1 MKTFVE
7 RRDPLYEYFS
17 PPPPKKNKKKTKR
30 RKKMPRTP
38 MGGVGTHLG
47 GGLGGG
53 VGGGGSGGRSGLVR
67 LLTSPLCIAAVM
79 SVTFFVYVFNSSSTP
94 SSSSS
99 SSIHRD
105 AHHHHH
111 QQRGNYLQQNRR
123 FGGAGASDRD
133 DAHSFGSYRHH
144 HDGENDDHD
153 EDEDVLVDVEHEGKR
168 NQILGGEREERSA
181 HTKKKG
187 SSTTLPKSS
196 VSYPKARKDS
206 ASLILQSCNGG
217 NNNSEDE
224 EQPKVF
230 LVTGTAGFVG
240 YHVATKLKERGDYV
254 VGLDVVNDY
263 YPQGLKRARL
273 KELKRL
279 GVHTVEADL
288 NDQETLAEMFS
299 LCTFTHVLHLAAQA
313 GVRYAAKNPHAY
325 VHSNVAGFVSL
336 MEVVVRQRPF
346 IPRVIFAS
354 SSSVYGLNTKVPFS
368 ETDMTDSPASLY
380 AATKK
385 SDELLAHTYNAI
397 HGVAITA
404 LRFFTVYGPLG
415 RPDMAYF
422 SFANN
427 IVKGK
432 PIKIF
437 TGPGGSELARD
448 FTYIDDVAKGVIAS
462 CDTSEPSNTPSDKT
476 AGKKKPKFRVYNL
489 GNTHPVTVS
498 DFVSTLEKHLGK
510 EAIREYVPMPKT
522 GDVPFTHADVSAA
535 RRDLG
540 YEPSVSLDEGLK
552 KFVEWY
558 TSYYVDGKHSEDQ
571 NYVPN

>member
-17 PPPPKKNKKKTKR
+17 PPPPKKKKKENKKKEE
-30 RKKMPRTP
+30 MPRTP

>member
-1 MKTFVE
+1 M
-7 RRDPLYEYFS
+7 
-17 PPPPKKNKKKTKR
+17 
-30 RKKMPRTP
+30 
-38 MGGVGTHLG
+38 
-47 GGLGGG
+47 
-53 VGGGGSGGRSGLVR
+53 
-67 LLTSPLCIAAVM
+67 
-79 SVTFFVYVFNSSSTP
+79 
-94 SSSSS
+94 
-99 SSIHRD
+99 
-105 AHHHHH
+105 
-111 QQRGNYLQQNRR
+111 
-123 FGGAGASDRD
+123 
-133 DAHSFGSYRHH
+133 
-144 HDGENDDHD
+144 
-153 EDEDVLVDVEHEGKR
+153 
-168 NQILGGEREERSA
+168 
-181 HTKKKG
+181 
-187 SSTTLPKSS
+187 PKSS

-206 ASLILQSCNGG
+206 ASLILQSCNGE

-224 EQPKVF
+224 EQPKGF

>member
-1 MKTFVE
+1 
-7 RRDPLYEYFS
+7 
-17 PPPPKKNKKKTKR
+17 
-30 RKKMPRTP
+30 

-111 QQRGNYLQQNRR
+111 QQRGTYLQQNRR

>member
-1 MKTFVE
+1 
-7 RRDPLYEYFS
+7 
-17 PPPPKKNKKKTKR
+17 
-30 RKKMPRTP
+30 

>member
-1 MKTFVE
+1 MKTL
-7 RRDPLYEYFS
+7 RRGKRSSRLLS
-17 PPPPKKNKKKTKR
+17 SSSKKKKKENKKKEE
-30 RKKMPRTP
+30 MPRTP

>member
-1 MKTFVE
+1 
-7 RRDPLYEYFS
+7 
-17 PPPPKKNKKKTKR
+17 
-30 RKKMPRTP
+30 MPRTP
-38 MGGVGTHLG
+38 TLLG
-47 GGLGGG
+47 GGGGGGAGLGG
-53 VGGGGSGGRSGLVR
+53 VLGGGGSSRSGGGLFR
-67 LLTSPLCIAAVM
+67 LKLSSPLCIAAVM
-79 SVTFFVYVFNSSSTP
+79 SVTFFVYVFSN

-99 SSIHRD
+99 AIHQ
-105 AHHHHH
+105 HHNHNHH
-111 QQRGNYLQQNRR
+111 RLQQQQQQQQQNSRR
-123 FGGAGASDRD
+123 FGGGASEHHHRHHHRDEVDDFEDDDELHD
-133 DAHSFGSYRHH
+133 DAHSSRNSYHRNHH
-144 HDGENDDHD
+144 QE
-153 EDEDVLVDVEHEGKR
+153 EEEEGGGKS
-168 NQILGGEREERSA
+168 NTILGRER
-181 HTKKKG
+181 TKKKG
-187 SSTTLPKSS
+187 SGAGSSLPKSS
-196 VSYPKARKDS
+196 VSYPKAKKDS
-206 ASLILQSCNGG
+206 ASLIAQSCNGG
-217 NNNSEDE
+217 NSNDNNNNNNSEGED
-224 EQPKVF
+224 QPKVF

-273 KELKRL
+273 KELNRA

-336 MEVVVRQRPF
+336 MEVAVRQRPF

-397 HGVAITA
+397 HGVAVTA

-448 FTYIDDVAKGVIAS
+448 FTYIDDVARGVIAS
-462 CDTSEPSNTPSDKT
+462 CDTSEPSNTPSEKT

-540 YEPSVSLDEGLK
+540 YEPRVSLDEGLK
-552 KFVEWY
+552 KFVDWY

>member
-1 MKTFVE
+1 
-7 RRDPLYEYFS
+7 
-17 PPPPKKNKKKTKR
+17 
-30 RKKMPRTP
+30 

-47 GGLGGG
+47 GGFGGG
-53 VGGGGSGGRSGLVR
+53 VGGGGGSGGRSGLVR

>member
-1 MKTFVE
+1 
-7 RRDPLYEYFS
+7 
-17 PPPPKKNKKKTKR
+17 
-30 RKKMPRTP
+30 MPRTP
-38 MGGVGTHLG
+38 TLLG
-47 GGLGGG
+47 GGGGGGAGLGG
-53 VGGGGSGGRSGLVR
+53 VLGGGGSSRSGGGLFR
-67 LLTSPLCIAAVM
+67 LKLSSPLCIAAVM
-79 SVTFFVYVFNSSSTP
+79 SVTFFVYVFSN

-99 SSIHRD
+99 AIHQ
-105 AHHHHH
+105 HHNHNHH
-111 QQRGNYLQQNRR
+111 RLQQQQQQQQQQNSRR
-123 FGGAGASDRD
+123 FGGGASEHHRRHHRDEVDDFEDDDELHD
-133 DAHSFGSYRHH
+133 DAHSSRNSYHRNHH
-144 HDGENDDHD
+144 QE
-153 EDEDVLVDVEHEGKR
+153 EEEEGGGKS
-168 NQILGGEREERSA
+168 NTILGRER
-181 HTKKKG
+181 TKKKG
-187 SSTTLPKSS
+187 SGAGSSLPKSS
-196 VSYPKARKDS
+196 VSYPKAKKDS
-206 ASLILQSCNGG
+206 ASLIAQSCNGG
-217 NNNSEDE
+217 NSNDNNNNNNSEGED
-224 EQPKVF
+224 QPKVF

-273 KELKRL
+273 KELNRA

-336 MEVVVRQRPF
+336 MEVAVRQRPF

-397 HGVAITA
+397 HGVAVTA

-448 FTYIDDVAKGVIAS
+448 FTYIDDVARGVIAS
-462 CDTSEPSNTPSDKT
+462 CDTSEPSNTPSEKT

-540 YEPSVSLDEGLK
+540 YEPRVSLDEGLK
-552 KFVEWY
+552 KFVDWY